1 MNYQEQ
7 FLIYR
12 ELPGAEWIIEGMKQI
27 EQEQEETESSLLVQ
41 IGSPRLQRLGFSM
54 PFFPQQQ
61 EPPEHRLYRRL
72 AQHYQND
79 AHSRYNAL
87 IRHLVSFERAL
98 ERSHSANK
106 QPQIP

>member
-1 MNYQEQ
+1 MDYQQQ

-106 QPQIP
+106 RPQIP